1 MNPILLTLLASAA
14 VTPAFAAAPVE
25 PATQPPAA
33 VARPVTDDY
42 FGTKVTDRFRY
53 MESRDAETTTW
64 MKAQSAWAHGILDSI
79 APKQAYLEKMSAF
92 GSQFGL
98 VSVTQMA
105 GDRIFYLER
114 APGADQFNL
123 RVLDHGQP
131 RTLVDTAALMKAHG
145 GTPFAID
152 WFQASHD
159 GSKVAVGISSGGSE
173 NSEMSILD
181 AASGQTIAGP
191 VDRAQFGGVDW
202 LGDGSGLFFTRLQK
216 LGDNPKPTDK
226 YRNISAD
233 FWDLKGETQPLVG
246 PGLKKG
252 PITNIDAAPVLWQ
265 VPHSDA
271 MLLIEQNGVQ
281 NEVAAWWGKR
291 DAVRAGTEDWRPL
304 TVAAD
309 GVTRIDSNGK
319 TLFLLSHKDAPRFKI
334 LAIPVGGSL
343 AQAKTLIPASDSQ
356 LIEGIG
362 AAADGLYV
370 TARVGL
376 YSKLLHVSDDGK
388 VEEIALPVR
397 GSIEAM
403 STDPDHAGAIV
414 ALDSWASP
422 LAHYRYDP
430 ASRQLVDLKL
440 DTHPPIDA
448 SRYQVLELWATAK
461 DGTKVPLTVIGPSGP
476 IRPRPMLI
484 DAYGAY
490 GVSSFPYFG
499 TRAMAYVDAGVS
511 RAECAVRGGGEF
523 GERWRLGGKGPT
535 KPNTWRDAIA
545 CAEELIAKGY
555 TTPDLLFITGTSAGG
570 IMVGR
575 AATERP
581 DLFAGAIA
589 RVGDVNALRME
600 TMAAGP
606 ANIPEFGTV
615 KDPQGFKDLY
625 AMDAYQHVM
634 DGVRYPAF
642 LITGGLNDPRV
653 EPWEGA
659 KLAARLQEIPGHRP
673 ILYRLE
679 EKAGHG
685 LGTTKGTRDIEE
697 ADITAFILWRSGTPA
712 WQPAR

>member
-1 MNPILLTLLASAA
+1 MNRILFALLASGAA
-14 VTPAFAAAPVE
+14 IPALAAAPVE

-53 MESRDAETTTW
+53 MESRDAETTAW
-64 MKAQSAWAHGILDSI
+64 MKAQSAWAHDILDSI
-79 APKQAYLEKMSAF
+79 KPKAAYLQAMSAF

-98 VSVTQMA
+98 VGTTQMA
-105 GDRIFYLER
+105 GDRVFYLER

-145 GTPFAID
+145 GTPYAVD

-159 GSKVAVGISSGGSE
+159 GNKVAVGISSGGSE
-173 NSEMSILD
+173 SSVMTILD
-181 AASGQTIAGP
+181 AASGETIGGP

-202 LGDGSGLFFTRLQK
+202 LADGSGLFFTRLQK
-216 LGDNPKPTDK
+216 LGANPKPTDK
-226 YRNISAD
+226 YQNITAD

-252 PITNIDAAPVLWQ
+252 PITNVDAAPVLWQ
-265 VPHSDA
+265 IPHGDT

-281 NEVAAWWGKR
+281 NELTMWWGKR
-291 DAVRAGTEDWRPL
+291 QAIRAGAQDWAPL
-304 TVAAD
+304 VSPAD
-309 GVTRIDSNGK
+309 GVTRFDSNGK
-319 TLFLLSHKDAPRFKI
+319 MLFLMSHKHAPRFKV
-334 LAIPVGGSL
+334 LALPIGGSL
-343 AQAKTLIPASDSQ
+343 ADARTVIAARDDQ
-356 LIEGIG
+356 LVENIG
-362 AAADGLYV
+362 AASDGLYV
-370 TARVGL
+370 ATRVGL
-376 YSKLLHVSDDGK
+376 YSKLLHVSNDGA
-388 VEEIALPVR
+388 VEEIALPIR
-397 GSIEAM
+397 GSIEGL
-403 STDPDHAGAIV
+403 STDVDHAGAIV
-414 ALDSWASP
+414 ALDGWASP

-448 SRYQVLELWATAK
+448 SRYQVSELWATAK

-476 IRPRPMLI
+476 IRPRPILI

-490 GVSSFPYFG
+490 GISAFPFFG
-499 TRAMAYVDAGVS
+499 TRTMPYIDAGVS

-523 GERWRLGGKGPT
+523 GEAWRLGGKGPT

-625 AMDAYQHVM
+625 AMDAYQHVV
-634 DGVRYPAF
+634 DGAHYPAF

-659 KLAARLQEIPGHRP
+659 KFAARLQEIPGHRP

-697 ADITAFILWRSGTPA
+697 ADITAFILWRSGVPA
-712 WQPAR
+712 WQPSK